1 MSVNPNIATKE
12 KTMNERVE
20 AMANEAVF
28 QLQFS
33 TRDAVRYV
41 QRNAQTDERTAASAI
56 KQVTT
61 FHKGA
66 KDAWRYVTV

>member
-1 MSVNPNIATKE
+1 
-12 KTMNERVE
+12 MNERVE

-41 QRNAQTDERTAASAI
+41 QRNAKTDEATAQKAI
-56 KQVTT
+56 RQVTT
-61 FHKGA
+61 FHKQS
-66 KDAWRYVTV
+66 KDQWRYVTV